1 MANNINWGKIYC
13 DMLTN
18 EGWGADADYTVGT
31 SIPDFSAPTCWTLV
45 PAFTADT
52 TLYTADTTQYKADA
66 TQIV

>member
-1 MANNINWGKIYC
+1 MANQINWGKIYC

-18 EGWGADADYTVGT
+18 ESWGADSDYTVGT

-52 TLYTADTTQYKADA
+52 TSFRADTTLYTADTTQL
-66 TQIV
+66 